1 MKFVFKSQSSIIIGK
16 TILFL
21 DRDGVV
27 IEDTGYPIGIDKI
40 KIKEKTIMKLLNFKK
55 KHKLKICGFI
65 TNQSGVSRNYFTEN
79 QFWDTHE
86 FILSKCNKI
95 GLKIDFTCV
104 NFFVEN
110 SYFRKPNNGMIET
123 AINYYKASRDGSIF
137 IGDRKTDELAADKSK
152 IKYKS
157 VFSLD

>member
-1 MKFVFKSQSSIIIGK
+1 MKFIFKSQSSIINGK

-40 KIKEKTIMKLLNFKK
+40 QIKEKTIMKLLNFKK

-65 TNQSGVSRNYFTEN
+65 TNQSGVSRNYFTEI

-86 FILSKCNKI
+86 FILSKC
-95 GLKIDFTCV
+95 
-104 NFFVEN
+104 
-110 SYFRKPNNGMIET
+110 
-123 AINYYKASRDGSIF
+123 YK
-137 IGDRKTDELAADKSK
+137 
-152 IKYKS
+152 
-157 VFSLD
+157 